1 MKNNTLS
8 FSSALLTAGLALAIV
23 LLIPTVLQA
32 AATIVIVNG
41 NAAGVGFNDPTPVAP
56 VGGNPGTTLGEQRLI
71 AFQAAANMW
80 GAHIN
85 SSVTIGVLSTFE
97 PLSCNATSAV
107 LGSAGATEI
116 WRAPTFPL
124 TDTWYHKALANRF
137 AGIDLDP
144 TTPDIRARF
153 NSNLGQP
160 GCLDGIP
167 FYLGLDGAHG
177 TSIDLATVL
186 LHEFAHG
193 LGFSNFT
200 SGTTGDFIGGLP
212 SVWDHFLYDLTAN
225 KRWIDM
231 TNAERV
237 TSAINP
243 RKLVWTGANVTANVP
258 VALAAGTPELSVSSP
273 PSYGATGI
281 YTVGTASFGPLLS
294 SPGISGQIMPVVTP
308 TGGGPACGAL
318 TAADAFA
325 VKGNIALIDRGVCTF
340 PVKVKNAQ
348 NAGAIGVII
357 ADNVAGSPPT
367 GLGGSDPT
375 ITIPAARISLA
386 DANVLKSALRYRS
399 RTRSGVVGT
408 MRVNMSVRSGADP
421 FGRALMYTPN
431 PFQSGSSVSHW
442 DTIAFPNL
450 LMEPNINADLT
461 HSVTVPQDLTLPLLT
476 DVGW

>member
-1 MKNNTLS
+1 MKNNKLS

-41 NAAGVGFNDPTPVAP
+41 NAAGVGFNNPTPVAP

-71 AFQAAANMW
+71 AFQYAADIW
-80 GAHIN
+80 GANIN
-85 SSVTIGVLSTFE
+85 SSVTIRVLSTFE

-116 WRAPTFPL
+116 WSSPTFPF

-137 AGIDLDP
+137 SGIDLDP

-153 NSNLGQP
+153 NSNLGQA
-160 GCLDGIP
+160 GCLTGLP

-200 SGTTGDFIGGLP
+200 SGTTGAFLAGLP
-212 SVWDHFLYDLTAN
+212 SVWDHYLYDLTAN
-225 KRWIDM
+225 KMWIDM
-231 TNAERV
+231 TDAERV
-237 TSAINP
+237 ASAINP
-243 RKLVWTGANVTANVP
+243 RKLLWTGANVTSNVP
-258 VALAAGTPELSVSSP
+258 VVLAAGTPALNVSAP
-273 PSYGATGI
+273 PSYGAMGTYI
-281 YTVGTASFGPLLS
+281 VGTASFGPPLS
-294 SPGISGQIMPVVTP
+294 SPGISGQIMPVVTS
-308 TGGGPACGAL
+308 TGGGPACGPL

-357 ADNVAGSPPT
+357 ADNVAGSPPA

-386 DANVLKSALRYRS
+386 DANVLKSALRFRS

-408 MRVNMSVRSGADP
+408 LGVNMSVRSGADP
-421 FGRALMYTPN
+421 LGRALLYTPN